1 MNYILLTVFS
11 VLSCCAQAQNIEIL
25 SSDNTEV
32 KVKLTDGKNMSIP
45 IERYR
50 ITGENI
56 SLHDYFVYRNGD
68 KIGKYN
74 QRRLKLKNGERL
86 KFRIQGN
93 EVALTDNNRNVVAT
107 GELIF
112 DEKYN
117 YLKTIRITDNK
128 SNYKQIA
135 ESWLVLKV
143 VHHLQPDQNNND
155 FIHGLIIGTAIG
167 N

>member
-1 MNYILLTVFS
+1 MNYILLTFISFLSSFS
-11 VLSCCAQAQNIEIL
+11 AQAQNIEIL

-32 KVKLTDGKNMSIP
+32 KVKLTDGKSMSVP

-50 ITGENI
+50 IVGADI

-74 QRRLKLKNGERL
+74 QRRLKLDNGDKF

-93 EVALTDNNRNVVAT
+93 EVILTDNNRNVVT

-117 YLKTIRITDNK
+117 YLKTIKITDNK
-128 SNYKQIA
+128 SDDKQIT